1 MGLEC
6 KRRVAATEDQGVAG
20 EEHGSQECQI
30 RRLNPLVRLP
40 LEKTCQPGLLRPAS
54 TLRTF
59 ISSDFFRDLRRKT
72 PLIIVSTF
80 SRSHSLVIKPVG
92 SRQSRHARKSRTP
105 IKEGKPPRNEKDKDE
120 SEKSQAHW
128 VYKNRPTRHNW
139 GSSGLRAL
147 FFPSP
152 APSIILTLSNFGIS
166 R

>member
-1 MGLEC
+1 M
-6 KRRVAATEDQGVAG
+6 G
-20 EEHGSQECQI
+20 EEHGSHLCLDLCQI

-105 IKEGKPPRNEKDKDE
+105 IKEGKPPRNEKDKNGE
-120 SEKSQAHW
+120 SEKSPGT
-128 VYKNRPTRHNW
+128 V
-139 GSSGLRAL
+139 
-147 FFPSP
+147 
-152 APSIILTLSNFGIS
+152 GI
-166 R
+166 